1 MSPRQLILR
10 QLINVFSKTLNITAL
25 VIHALQMRDELLPDL
40 TSINNIR
47 LPVLYSEVDMRLEAL
62 VKNVHA
68 T

>member
-1 MSPRQLILR
+1 
-10 QLINVFSKTLNITAL
+10 
-25 VIHALQMRDELLPDL
+25 MRDELLPDL
-40 TSINNIR
+40 TSVNNIR

>member
-40 TSINNIR
+40 TSVNNIR